1 MKAGTDTKARSRIGS
16 LVGFK
21 HAAGTSLK
29 VVLVAIAVVVSF
41 QARANDPQSDQEP
54 LTVQDFAAAAQTL
67 KDERNA
73 PLDRFCEEMFPEPAF
88 TPDIRV
94 TLILTGRAR
103 FDDGTFAEGV
113 FEGMEA
119 AARCF
124 GIITAYHTS
133 DATDE
138 KITALLDA
146 DDPPD
151 IVLSVG
157 FNVQEIALEVAEL
170 RPDVQFIGIDQAPIN
185 FSVSNYISVSAKDW
199 QVGYLAGVAAALS
212 SESKRVGV
220 IAGPTYPPVVTIADG
235 FEDGVAAGASDV
247 AVQRIHLD
255 SFIDPLL
262 GAKTAENFA
271 AQDVDVIFGAA
282 GETGASAIKTAAAM
296 DLDVIGVDLDQ
307 YYTTFEG
314 GRARGSDRI
323 LTSALKRMDV
333 GTFLSIAAVIHGGVQ
348 GGSLTLN
355 VTNGGVAYSDFH
367 DAAITED
374 FKSGLE
380 QARLDLIS
388 GAVKTPD

>member
-1 MKAGTDTKARSRIGS
+1 MKAGTDKKLFSRIGS

-21 HAAGTSLK
+21 HAAGTNLK

-41 QARANDPQSDQEP
+41 QTRADDPQPDQEP
-54 LTVQDFAAAAQTL
+54 LTVQDFAAAAQAL
-67 KDERNA
+67 KEERNA
-73 PLDRFCEEMFPEPAF
+73 PLDRYCEELFPEPAF

-133 DATDE
+133 DATDQQ
-138 KITALLDA
+138 ITALLDA

-157 FNVQEIALEVAEL
+157 FNVQEIALEVAGV

-185 FSVSNYISVSAKDW
+185 FSVSNYISVSAKNW
-199 QVGYLAGVAAALS
+199 QVGFLAGVAAALS

-235 FEDGVAAGASDV
+235 FEDGVAASASDV
-247 AVQRIHLD
+247 TVQRIHLD

-271 AQDVDVIFGAA
+271 AQGVDVIFGAA

-296 DLDVIGVDLDQ
+296 DLNVIGVDLDQ

-333 GTFLSIAAVIHGGVQ
+333 GTFLSIAAVIYGGVQ

-355 VTNGGVAYSDFH
+355 VSNGGVAYSDFH